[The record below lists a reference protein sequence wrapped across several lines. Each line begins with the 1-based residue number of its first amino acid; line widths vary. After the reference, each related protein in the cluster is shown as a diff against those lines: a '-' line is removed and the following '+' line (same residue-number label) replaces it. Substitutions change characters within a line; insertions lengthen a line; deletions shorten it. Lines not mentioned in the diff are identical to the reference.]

1 MSNFFT
7 GVQGVLTIL
16 LMIAGGY
23 ILGRRKWFS
32 DETITSM
39 SRLVL
44 QISIPAMM
52 LSSVISTFTR
62 EDIINMGPALLV
74 PFVSISFLYALSI
87 LAAKI
92 FRIPKNRR
100 GVFRANFAFS
110 NTIFVGIPVNVA
122 LFGEQAAPYVTLYY
136 LVNTTLF
143 WTIGVYFIRR
153 DNFAERVP
161 VFSFK
166 TLRQIFT
173 PSIICFIIALFFVM
187 YEIKF
192 PSFFMSGLRY
202 AAALTTPLAIL
213 IIGVTLKPAGLRRI
227 NPEIVIILLARF
239 VLAPLAILFL
249 LDKGG
254 MELPPLM
261 RKVFLITAS
270 MPVMTQI
277 ALIAKAYGADHENAG
292 ITATITTTVS
302 LLAIPV
308 YMVLFGG

>member
-16 LMIAGGY
+16 LMIGGGY
-23 ILGRRKWFS
+23 ILGRRRWFS
-32 DETITSM
+32 DETITAM
-39 SRLVL
+39 SRMVI

-62 EDIINMGPALLV
+62 NDILSMGPALLV
-74 PFVSISFLYALSI
+74 PFLSISFLYCLSVFV
-87 LAAKI
+87 AKI
-92 FRIPKNRR
+92 FRVPKSRR

-110 NTIFVGIPVNVA
+110 NTVFVGIPVNVA

-153 DNFAERVP
+153 DNVAERVP
-161 VFSFK
+161 VFSLQ

-173 PSIICFIIALFFVM
+173 PSVVCFIIALFFVM

-192 PSFFMSGLRY
+192 PPFIMSGLGY
-202 AAALTTPLAIL
+202 TAALTTPLAIL
-213 IIGVTLKPAGLRRI
+213 IIGATLKPEGLRRI
-227 NPEIVIILLARF
+227 NPEIVLILIARF
-239 VLAPLAILFL
+239 ILAPLVIFL
-249 LDKGG
+249 LLGRV
-254 MELPPLM
+254 ELPVLM
-261 RKVFLITAS
+261 RKVFLITAA

-277 ALIAKAYGADHENAG
+277 VLIARAYGADHENAG
-292 ITATITTTVS
+292 IAATITTTVS
-302 LLAIPV
+302 LFAIPV